1 MQIHFERWVKEQ
13 DVSEDALALFGESIM
28 CYRVG
33 AYRASFLMSYL
44 GFMKTLRDRLL
55 KSPMPSLIPHE
66 SVWQKARNDLK
77 DDKKWEEKVFDLTQE
92 SYKIQQENRSIGKIF
107 LINMDLIE
115 EMPYWRK
122 KRNEC
127 AHAKDTIIGYSHV
140 DTFWLF
146 LESNLSKFVVNGGKE
161 ALLNKYTLYL
171 DKRFTEPG
179 TEFKHLI
186 NEIPLVVKQEEI
198 ADFYKQIEDNY
209 ITLDDQ
215 KNKIGYKF
223 WHEIAYSPNQIL
235 NNAFLDYI
243 VSDNGVLIR
252 FLEVFPDKLLL
263 LKINT
268 QLIRH
273 FWTELLFKI
282 YRLSS
287 ESFWELSIIL
297 LRNNMIPQTEIQG
310 FVTKIANKMVIWGR
324 PSEDQTRELNQFGFL
339 MEIRKRWFDSEVLN
353 KVYTGYNTANQNSS
367 LIMYYLKVAPL
378 DEVVVRE
385 LNALFH
391 SYTRGNFYDTL
402 DRYIQKNPD
411 FLTNF
416 KRIAVEQDLNLADF
430 FDRKISEND
439 EE

>member
-1 MQIHFERWVKEQ
+1 MQIHFERWIKEQ
-13 DVSEDALALFGESIM
+13 DISEDALILFEESIM

-55 KSPMPSLIPHE
+55 KSEKPTLIHQQD
-66 SVWQKARNDLK
+66 WIKRANDLK
-77 DDKKWEEKVFDLTQE
+77 DDKIWEDKVMTCIQEKDGKVSKVF
-92 SYKIQQENRSIGKIF
+92 
-107 LINMDLIE
+107 LISNDLIE
-115 EMPYWRK
+115 EVPYWRK

-161 ALLNKYTLYL
+161 ALLNKYTVYL
-171 DKRFTEPG
+171 DKRFTQPG
-179 TEFKHLI
+179 TEFRHLI
-186 NEIPLVVKQEEI
+186 EEIPLVVKQNEI
-198 ADFYKQIEDNY
+198 SDFYKEIEDNY

-223 WHEIAYSPNQIL
+223 WCEIANSTNRTL
-235 NNAFLDYI
+235 NDAFLDYI
-243 VSDNGVLIR
+243 TSDNEVLVR
-252 FLEVFPDKLLL
+252 FIEVFPDKLLL
-263 LKINT
+263 LKTNT
-268 QLIRH
+268 KLIRH
-273 FWTELLFKI
+273 FWTELLFKVF
-282 YRLSS
+282 RLSS
-287 ESFWELSIIL
+287 DSFWELSIIL
-297 LRNNMIPQTEIQG
+297 LRNNMIPEEEIQG
-310 FVTKIANKMVIWGR
+310 FVTKISKKMTSWGR
-324 PSEDQTRELNQFGFL
+324 PSEDQTRELDKFGFL

-391 SYTRGNFYDTL
+391 SYTRGTFYDAL
-402 DRYIQKNPD
+402 DRYVQRNPD
-411 FLTNF
+411 FLSNF
-416 KRIAVEQDLNLADF
+416 QKLAMEKGLNLADF
-430 FDRKISEND
+430 FDRKISED
-439 EE
+439 EEE